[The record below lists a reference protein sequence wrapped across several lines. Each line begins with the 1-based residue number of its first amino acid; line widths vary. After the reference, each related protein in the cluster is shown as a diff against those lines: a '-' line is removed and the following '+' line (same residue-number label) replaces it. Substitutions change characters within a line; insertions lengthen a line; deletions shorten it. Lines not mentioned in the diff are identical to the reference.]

1 VISTLNVALAAIAAL
16 AFWTCLGAALTR
28 RLMPGTL
35 ALPLAPVVGWAVHS
49 ALALPLFEVVGFTQG
64 IVVAAALAVLILRF
78 ALARRFPLLQLAD
91 MDPRVPR
98 WAFAAA
104 ALLAIAPAV
113 ALLPKDVGDGVIL
126 AGPIFDHAKIAMIDE
141 MARLGVPPGNPFFG
155 DGEVSPRL
163 VYYYL
168 WHFSAAELALAL
180 GIKGWTAAAAM
191 TWFTAFASL
200 AAMMGLAVRFAARRA
215 AAWWVVPLAL
225 AASLRPVL
233 TWIFGADKVHAVLL
247 PGTGFAG
254 WLFQAAWV
262 PQHLMSAAAIV
273 AAVMLMGRLGERGLV
288 RVIVVG
294 LLVAAAFESSTW
306 VGGVTFALAAPA
318 LGAAL
323 LWLAA
328 PGERI
333 ALTVRLVAA
342 AVIALAVSLPFVHQQ
357 LATAALHATGSPIV
371 VEPYPVLGDVFSQ
384 GLRRILDLPAFW
396 LVFLV
401 VELPAI
407 SIAGLVALIA
417 MLRRA
422 DGDRAVRCDAIAL
435 ACLAAAGLV
444 VAWLLVSTVGDNNDL
459 GWRAALPAILALTAF
474 AAAGL
479 ASWLAARA
487 YVAVAAALLGI
498 ALGLPRSATIVR
510 DDVAGHR
517 QPDAAAFAQAPAMW
531 AAVRRHAA
539 EDERVGNNPHALAAV
554 TPWPINIGWALL
566 SNRRSCYAGPEFI
579 KVFTALPP
587 ARRAEIDA
595 LFTRVFAGEGSPD
608 DVRDLATVY
617 GCSVIAVTAA
627 DGAWQHDPF
636 AGSPFYRMLERSP
649 DRWRIYRAIAPG
661 NGEFRP

>member
-1 VISTLNVALAAIAAL
+1 VISSLNVALGAIAAL

-28 RLMPGTL
+28 RLVPGPL
-35 ALPLAPVVGWAVHS
+35 ALPLAPAVGWAVHS
-49 ALALPLFEVVGFTQG
+49 ALALPLFEAAGFTQG
-64 IVVAAALAVLILRF
+64 IVVAAALAVLIVRF
-78 ALARRFPLLQLAD
+78 ALARRFPLLPPFDAE
-91 MDPRVPR
+91 PRVPR

-104 ALLAIAPAV
+104 ALLAVAPTV

-155 DGEVSPRL
+155 DGEISPRL

-168 WHFSAAELALAL
+168 WHFSAAELAVAL
-180 GIKGWTAAAAM
+180 GIKGWTADAAM

-200 AAMMGLAVRFAARRA
+200 AAMMGLAVRFAGRRA
-215 AAWWVVPLAL
+215 AAWWVLPLAL

-233 TWIFGADKVHAVLL
+233 TWIFGADNVHAVLR

-273 AAVMLMGRLGERGLV
+273 AAVMLMSRLGERGVL
-288 RVIVVG
+288 RVLVVG
-294 LLVAAAFESSTW
+294 LMVAAAFESSTW
-306 VGGVTFALAAPA
+306 IGGVTFALAAPA

-323 LWLAA
+323 LWDAA

-333 ALTVRLVAA
+333 ALGARLAA
-342 AVIALAVSLPFVHQQ
+342 AAIVALAVAAPFVHQE
-357 LATAALHATGSPIV
+357 LAAAASHGAGAPIV
-371 VEPYPVLGDVFSQ
+371 VEAYPVLGNVFSP
-384 GLRRILDLPAFW
+384 GLRRLLDLPAFW
-396 LVFLV
+396 LVFLP

-407 SIAGLVALIA
+407 SIAGVVALA
-417 MLRRA
+417 ALRRA
-422 DGDRAVRCDAIAL
+422 GIDRAVRRDAL
-435 ACLAAAGLV
+435 ALGCLAAAGLG

-459 GWRAALPAILALTAF
+459 GWRAALPAVLALTAF

-479 ASWLAARA
+479 ARWIAARA
-487 YVAVAAALLGI
+487 WIAVAAALIGI
-498 ALGLPRSATIVR
+498 ALGLPRSATIIR

-539 EDERVGNNPHALAAV
+539 EDERVGNNPNALAAV

-566 SNRRSCYAGPEFI
+566 SNRRSCYAGPEFA
-579 KVFTALPP
+579 KVFTALPA

-595 LFTRVFAGEGSPD
+595 LFTRVFAGDGSPD
-608 DVRDLATVY
+608 DVRDLATGY
-617 GCSVIAVTAA
+617 GCSVIALTSA
-627 DGAWQHDPF
+627 DSAWQHDPF
-636 AGSPFYRMLERSP
+636 AGSPFYRLLERSAG
-649 DRWRIYRAIAPG
+649 WRVYRAIAPG